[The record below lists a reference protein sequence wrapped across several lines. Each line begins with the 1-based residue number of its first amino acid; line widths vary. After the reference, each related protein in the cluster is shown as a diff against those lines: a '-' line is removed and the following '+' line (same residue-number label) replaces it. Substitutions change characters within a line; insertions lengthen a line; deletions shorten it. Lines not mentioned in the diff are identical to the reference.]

1 MQSRASLIGLLSEWV
16 RSLHAEP
23 GVPNWPSQRIGS
35 LIACRC
41 ALEGFKPGVSDEA
54 DFDTEVACNPKG
66 DMCEADQTC
75 AYFESQPFNNM
86 MSFDSVLMASVTLM
100 QTSTWDT
107 WETSMFALMDYTGSN
122 LVRVPLM
129 TSDDL

>member
-1 MQSRASLIGLLSEWV
+1 M
-16 RSLHAEP
+16 
-23 GVPNWPSQRIGS
+23 GS

-41 ALEGFKPGVSDEA
+41 ALKGFKPGVSDEA

-86 MSFDSVLMASVTLM
+86 MSYDSVLMASVTLM

-107 WETSMFALMDYTGSN
+107 WETSMFALMDYTGSS
-122 LVRVPLM
+122 LVRAPLM
-129 TSDDL
+129 TSDDHWWHLMTSDDL